1 MLLTEIEPAVHSRTS
16 IFSKKPLLSI
26 ADLRLKPG
34 ATKHLIKNKLS
45 DKLGRRGIKFYDL
58 YRHHK
63 EDKDVRALQAEG
75 FKLDGIMEDEQ
86 DVPIYDDLEVEDFN

>member
-1 MLLTEIEPAVHSRTS
+1 MLLTEIEPAEHSRTS

-63 EDKDVRALQAEG
+63 EDKDVRAL
-75 FKLDGIMEDEQ
+75 
-86 DVPIYDDLEVEDFN
+86 